1 MSGQKP
7 PSALGTEPVGSLLTK
22 YAIPAI
28 IAMTAVS
35 LYNMVDSIFIGQGV
49 GAMAISGLAITFPF
63 MNIAAAFGALV
74 GVGAS
79 TIVSVKL
86 GQKNYGTAQQVLG
99 NVVIMNIVIGG
110 IFTLVSLI
118 FIDPILYFFGASEQ
132 TIGYARDYIVIILF
146 GNIITHLYLGL
157 NSVLRSSGH
166 PMQAMMMTITT
177 VVLNT
182 LLDPLFIFVFEW
194 GIQGA
199 AIATVISQSIS
210 LTWLLMLFSNKK
222 RLLHFRKDL
231 LKPHIG
237 LIKDI
242 LAIGMAPFFM
252 HLASCVI
259 VILINNGL
267 KQYSGDLAIG
277 AYGII
282 NRFAFMF
289 VMIVIGLN
297 QGMQPIVGY
306 NYGARQID
314 RVQKAFR
321 LTVFF
326 ATLVT
331 TFAFLLAQL
340 KPDWIARVFTTDE
353 ELIRLSVYG
362 LRISV
367 MFFPLVGAQMVIANF
382 FQSIGMAKKA
392 VFLSLTRQV
401 IILIPC
407 LLIMPK
413 FFGITGI
420 WMSMPLSDTVSALV
434 SMTMIYTQLRKFNAE
449 QR

>member
-1 MSGQKP
+1 MSVQKP
-7 PSALGTEPVGSLLTK
+7 LSALETEPVGSLLTK
-22 YAIPAI
+22 YALPAI

-35 LYNMVDSIFIGQGV
+35 LYNMVDSIFIGRGV

-79 TIVSVKL
+79 TIVSVRL
-86 GQKNYGTAQQVLG
+86 GQKNYGAAQQVLG
-99 NVVIMNIVIGG
+99 NVVCMNIVIGG
-110 IFTLVSLI
+110 VFTLVSLI
-118 FIDPILYFFGASEQ
+118 FIDPILYFFGAGEQ
-132 TIGYARDYIVIILF
+132 TIGYARDYIVIILS

-166 PMQAMMMTITT
+166 PIQAMMMTVTT

-182 LLDPLFIFVFEW
+182 ALDPLFIFVFGW

-199 AIATVISQSIS
+199 AVATVLSQCVT
-210 LTWLLMLFSNKK
+210 LMWLLILFSDKK
-222 RLLHFRKDL
+222 RLLHFRKGM
-231 LKPHIG
+231 LKPRIG
-237 LIKDI
+237 IIKDI
-242 LAIGMAPFFM
+242 LAIGMAPFLM
-252 HLASCVI
+252 HLASCMI

-267 KQYSGDLAIG
+267 KRYGGDLAIG
-277 AYGII
+277 AYGIV

-289 VMIVIGLN
+289 LMIVMGLN
-297 QGMQPIVGY
+297 QGMQPNVGY
-306 NYGARQID
+306 NYGARQIN

-340 KPDWIARVFTTDE
+340 KPEWIARVFTTDE

-362 LRISV
+362 MRISV
-367 MFFPLVGAQMVIANF
+367 MVFPLIGAQMVITHF

-392 VFLSLTRQV
+392 IFLSLIRQV
-401 IILIPC
+401 IVLIPC

-413 FFGITGI
+413 LFGIAGI
-420 WMSMPLSDTVSALV
+420 WMSMPVSDTVSALV
-434 SMTMIYTQLRKFNAE
+434 SIAMIYVQLRKFKAK
-449 QR
+449 Q

>member
-210 LTWLLMLFSNKK
+210 LTWLLILFSNKK

-242 LAIGMAPFFM
+242 LAIGMAPF
-252 HLASCVI
+252 LCI
-259 VILINNGL
+259 W
-267 KQYSGDLAIG
+267 
-277 AYGII
+277 
-282 NRFAFMF
+282 
-289 VMIVIGLN
+289 
-297 QGMQPIVGY
+297 P
-306 NYGARQID
+306 
-314 RVQKAFR
+314 RV
-321 LTVFF
+321 
-326 ATLVT
+326 
-331 TFAFLLAQL
+331 
-340 KPDWIARVFTTDE
+340 
-353 ELIRLSVYG
+353 
-362 LRISV
+362 
-367 MFFPLVGAQMVIANF
+367 
-382 FQSIGMAKKA
+382 
-392 VFLSLTRQV
+392 
-401 IILIPC
+401 
-407 LLIMPK
+407 
-413 FFGITGI
+413 
-420 WMSMPLSDTVSALV
+420 
-434 SMTMIYTQLRKFNAE
+434 
-449 QR
+449 

>member
-1 MSGQKP
+1 MSVQKP
-7 PSALGTEPVGSLLTK
+7 LSALVTEPVGSLLTK
-22 YAIPAI
+22 YALPAI

-35 LYNMVDSIFIGQGV
+35 LYNMVDSIFIGRGV

-79 TIVSVKL
+79 TIVSVRL
-86 GQKNYGTAQQVLG
+86 GQKNYGAAQQVLG
-99 NVVIMNIVIGG
+99 NVVCMNIVIGG
-110 IFTLVSLI
+110 VFTLVSLI
-118 FIDPILYFFGASEQ
+118 FIDPILYFFGAGEQ
-132 TIGYARDYIVIILF
+132 TIGYARDYIVIILS

-166 PMQAMMMTITT
+166 PIQAMMMTVTT

-182 LLDPLFIFVFEW
+182 ALDPLFIFVFGW

-199 AIATVISQSIS
+199 AVATVLSQCVT
-210 LTWLLMLFSNKK
+210 LMWLLILFSDKK
-222 RLLHFRKDL
+222 RLLHFRKGI
-231 LKPHIG
+231 LKPRIG
-237 LIKDI
+237 IIKDI
-242 LAIGMAPFFM
+242 LAIGMAPFLM
-252 HLASCVI
+252 HLASCMI

-267 KQYSGDLAIG
+267 KRYGGDLAIG
-277 AYGII
+277 AYGIV

-289 VMIVIGLN
+289 LMIVMGLN

-306 NYGARQID
+306 NYGARQIN

-340 KPDWIARVFTTDE
+340 KPEWIARVFTTDE

-362 LRISV
+362 MRISV
-367 MFFPLVGAQMVIANF
+367 MVFPLIGAQMVITNF
-382 FQSIGMAKKA
+382 FQSIGMAKKS

-401 IILIPC
+401 IVLIPC

-413 FFGITGI
+413 FFGIAGI
-420 WMSMPLSDTVSALV
+420 WISMPVSDTVSALV
-434 SMTMIYTQLRKFNAE
+434 SIAMIYVQLRKFKAK
-449 QR
+449 Q

>member
-1 MSGQKP
+1 MSVQKP
-7 PSALGTEPVGSLLTK
+7 LSALETEPVGSLLTK
-22 YAIPAI
+22 YALPAI

-35 LYNMVDSIFIGQGV
+35 LYNMVDSIFIGRGV

-79 TIVSVKL
+79 TIVSVRL
-86 GQKNYGTAQQVLG
+86 GQKNYGAAQQVLG
-99 NVVIMNIVIGG
+99 NVVCMN
-110 IFTLVSLI
+110 
-118 FIDPILYFFGASEQ
+118 PILYFFGAGEQ
-132 TIGYARDYIVIILF
+132 TIGYARDYIVIILS

-166 PMQAMMMTITT
+166 PIQAMMMTVTT

-182 LLDPLFIFVFEW
+182 ALDPLFIFVFGW

-199 AIATVISQSIS
+199 AVATVLSQCVT
-210 LTWLLMLFSNKK
+210 LMWLLILFSDKK
-222 RLLHFRKDL
+222 RLLHFRKGM
-231 LKPHIG
+231 LKPRIG
-237 LIKDI
+237 IIKDI
-242 LAIGMAPFFM
+242 LAIGMAPFLM
-252 HLASCVI
+252 HLASCMI

-267 KQYSGDLAIG
+267 KRYGGDLAIG
-277 AYGII
+277 AYGIV

-289 VMIVIGLN
+289 LMIVMGLN

-306 NYGARQID
+306 NYGARQIN

-340 KPDWIARVFTTDE
+340 KPEWIAHVFTTDE

-362 LRISV
+362 MRISV
-367 MFFPLVGAQMVIANF
+367 MVFPLIGAQMVITHF

-392 VFLSLTRQV
+392 IFLSLIRQV
-401 IILIPC
+401 IVLIPC

-413 FFGITGI
+413 FFGIAGI
-420 WMSMPLSDTVSALV
+420 WMSMPVSDTVSALV
-434 SMTMIYTQLRKFNAE
+434 SIAMIYVQLRKFKAK
-449 QR
+449 Q